1 MRQFLVFAIVFAVA
15 FRRAVVAVRLVREP
29 VLPVRLAVG
38 IGFAVHATLVDV
50 RVVDRRLRR
59 RRRRGLARRGR
70 HVVRIGMGL
79 ALMVQIDAINDRV
92 VLVAVRGLSAAIRIP
107 RAVFVDVVVL
117 VGMALLATP
126 IFLVLVTL
134 VAIATRAEIVALAIR
149 AVL

>member
-29 VLPVRLAVG
+29 LLPVRLAVG

-59 RRRRGLARRGR
+59 RRRRARRGLARRGR

-92 VLVAVRGLSAAIRIP
+92 VLVACAQ
-107 RAVFVDVVVL
+107 
-117 VGMALLATP
+117 
-126 IFLVLVTL
+126 
-134 VAIATRAEIVALAIR
+134 
-149 AVL
+149 

>member
-1 MRQFLVFAIVFAVA
+1 LLFLLVGGKGASTGGEGYVLDTAVNQFYHDSGRYFPKSCAVMRQFLVFAIVFAVA

-38 IGFAVHATLVDV
+38 IGFAVHATFVNV

-59 RRRRGLARRGR
+59 RRRRARRGLARRGR

-92 VLVAVRGLSAAIRIP
+92 VLVACAQ
-107 RAVFVDVVVL
+107 
-117 VGMALLATP
+117 
-126 IFLVLVTL
+126 
-134 VAIATRAEIVALAIR
+134 
-149 AVL
+149 